1 MTQGKN
7 KLTKAV
13 RITADQAPISP
24 SATTCFFWKWALVFL
39 WMGVLSL
46 VAGIPQTGFAQ
57 NPIPA
62 ENGLPGSAATVWDLP
77 NPDAGAA
84 SIQGFAT
91 AISINT
97 GGTIEF
103 KVDVKAPATG
113 FSIKIYRLGYYGG
126 TGAREVADLGNGFT
140 GTAQNPCLYDA
151 ATGKTDCSNWSVS
164 AAWTA
169 TNAVSGIYLAKLTRN
184 DDGAASHIAFV
195 VRDDGRN
202 ADIIFKTSDATWQA
216 YNNYGG
222 NSLYVNGSG
231 TAVPGF
237 NHATKVSYNRPFATR
252 AGGGGGGAGEDW
264 LFNAEYPM
272 IRWLERHGYNVSYTT
287 DVDVDRDP
295 QLLGPGNALKHQ
307 VFLSVG
313 HDEYWSAAERTNV
326 EAARD
331 AGMHLAFFSGNEVYW
346 KTRWEDNHRTLVCYK
361 EGTLGEN
368 ICNADCDPDPVAWTG
383 LWRSGCGSTDSS
395 DGCNPE
401 NALTG
406 QISWVGTTGEI
417 QVPGAYSPL
426 RFWRNTGLP
435 AVGTTTLAPG
445 SLGYEWNPAQS
456 AYAASY
462 PAGRI
467 LLSNTS
473 LSGETHHLSLYRHAP
488 GGALV
493 FGAGTVQWAWGL
505 DGEHDRGTAA
515 PSTIMQQATL
525 NLLADMGVQPNS
537 LQGLT
542 AATASTDVL
551 APVSVIANPEEND
564 VLPSGSFVSITG
576 TATDA
581 DGVVA
586 GVEVSVDNGATW
598 QVATGSTSWTFNW
611 TPVAEGNYT
620 IRSRAFDDSG
630 NMEVPTLGQPNYI
643 AVTVGPP
650 GSFTCP
656 CTIWNPATTTPGTP
670 NEQDPLALE
679 VGVKFRTSVAG
690 FITGIRF
697 YKGTQNTG
705 NHVGNLWTLA
715 GQNLGTA
722 NFAGETTS
730 GWQEVAFNAPI
741 AVAANTTYV
750 ASYHTTSG
758 YYSED
763 ENYFATGPGAT
774 GVANG
779 PLLAIPNNDAAGP
792 NGVYRYAGT
801 STFPDQTFNA
811 SNYYVDVV
819 FDTQVGPDVTP
830 PVVINHTPANN
841 AIGVAIGAN
850 ITATFNEPID
860 PATVTAATFELTSG
874 GGALPATISYNA
886 GSRTATLDP
895 TDPLAYFT
903 TYTATLVGGASGI
916 SDVADPSNALA
927 QDYVWSFTTGA
938 PPPPPPNEGPGG
950 PILVI
955 SDAANPFSRY
965 PVEMLRALGYNAFL
979 AVDVAAV
986 TAATLSAYDVVIL
999 GEMPLTAGMVGD
1011 LTTWVGAGGTLIA
1024 LRPDAQLH
1032 NLLGITQ
1039 AAGSQAEGYLLVR
1052 SVPGPGSGIVSQ
1064 TIQYHGIADHY
1075 ILNGAISLASLY
1087 SSATAATAYEA
1098 ITQNEVGA
1106 NGGKAIAFAY
1116 DLAKSIVYTRQ
1127 GNPLWEGQN
1136 RDVNASPSDGVIRPN
1151 DLFYGNAP
1159 QDPQPDWINLDKAQI
1174 PQADE
1179 QLYLLGNLILLGNLH
1194 RKPLPRFW
1202 MLPNKFK
1209 AAVVMTG
1216 DDHAVG
1222 LTNQFF
1228 EQFITLS
1235 PSNTAQA
1242 VAHWQAVRGTS
1253 YMYPNT
1259 PISDATALNYQNQGF
1274 EVGIHINTGCNVWTP
1289 TLLASNY
1296 TTQLGQFAANFPS
1309 IFTPNSHRTHCIA
1322 WSDYDTQPQVMVAN
1336 GMRLDVNYYYWP
1348 GSWVQNRPG
1357 LFTGS
1362 ALPMRFAT
1370 KVGELIDCYQVTT
1383 QMTDESGQTIPT
1395 HITTLLDNA
1404 VGPNGYYGVFCANM
1418 HTDRQTSIALAT
1430 SIIAAAQ
1437 SRNVPVVSSRQMLEW
1452 LDGRNGSTFDNM
1464 VWNGTVLHFDVS
1476 VGTGAN
1482 NLYGMVPVSAANGQ
1496 LIALTTNGSPVPYT
1510 TEVIKG
1516 VDYAFFPAVA
1526 GSYAATYGI
1535 DNTAPVISNLVVTT
1549 NLNGTATLT
1558 WDTDEPATSVV
1569 DYALT
1574 GNALNLNETN
1584 PALVISHSLVLS
1596 GLTLSA
1602 TYDYQVTSTDGAG
1615 NPAQSAVMS
1624 FTMPTASPPPC
1635 GEDIVAADF
1644 ALGTVDPNT
1653 VVIPDGDGGVSL
1665 KPLLNE
1671 EFSGTS
1677 LPSGWA
1683 SGNFEGTNTTVAGG
1697 VVTVDGTHVF
1707 TNTTYG
1713 PGASLAFV
1721 ATFNSGKFQNV
1732 GFSSDQPFNTNPW
1745 LTIGQGAPPLQTT
1758 LYARASDGT
1767 NISLGANLM
1776 GSPHTYL
1783 IKWNAG
1789 NFEFYVDGSPTPNA
1803 TIPLT
1808 VTIPMYV
1815 QISDVGINDGTLSVD
1830 WLRASPFPASGTYT
1844 SRTFDQGS
1852 PAGWGTASWNETV
1865 PAGTSLNL
1873 SVRTGDTPT
1882 PDVSWTTYLSLTN
1895 GAPVGLSSRYI
1906 QYKADFSTSNLA
1918 LTPMLEEVSIT
1929 CNGPADVTP
1938 PVISN
1943 IVVSSAPDGLSA
1955 TITWD
1960 TNEPATSLVDYSTD
1974 ANNLN
1979 LSVSAGALVL
1989 AHSLTL
1995 TGLVPG
2001 TVYYYRVTSVDGSSN
2016 SLSEPVAPGTLSF
2029 TTALP
2034 PCFAEVS
2041 NADFAQGE
2049 FANTNVSF
2057 TGDGVTLAPT
2067 VGADFTTPPPVAEW
2081 ASFPWPG
2088 NGTSTVAGGILTVNG
2103 ARYNTQ
2109 PEGTTY
2115 GPGSSLEF
2123 VATFGAT
2130 DFQHVGFGGGT
2141 DLTTNGGIYAD
2152 VANSWAMF
2160 STHNTG
2166 GSQLYARTLLGG
2178 GTQGNVPLG
2187 NYFGTSHRY
2196 RIEWKASEVL
2206 FYIDGTVVHT
2216 ETVSI
2221 PGPMR
2226 PAISDY
2232 ANDGIALTVDWI
2244 RMFPYLTPG
2253 TFTSRVF
2260 DAGVQ
2265 KDWGIITWVADEPGA
2280 AAVSLAV
2287 RTGNTMDLSG
2297 HSFTAV
2303 TAGASVGL
2311 SGRYIQYQA
2320 TLTTPDAALTPVLQE
2335 VAVACTDS
2343 PLAPPTVNSDPV
2355 SVAVCAGGNVS
2366 FNSTATGNPLPTVQW
2381 QVSTDGGASWNDV
2394 VPAETSPVYS
2404 FIAEPGDDGNQYRA
2418 VWTNTQGAV
2427 NSAVATL
2434 TVNPLPTATI
2444 SGVSNPI
2451 CPGDQVALQLF
2462 AATGT
2467 TPYSLIVNGTTYDN
2481 FTVGETFATFNP
2493 AELSIWADTGSPSN
2507 PNATDNQPIEVG
2519 TKFRSTLNGY
2529 ITGIRFYKGASN
2541 TGTHTANLWTTTGT
2555 LLATATFTAE
2565 TASGWQ
2571 AVQFASPVPIQANT
2585 TYIAS
2590 YFSADGYF
2598 AISSGFFASTGVTN
2612 GPLTALQAGVDGPN
2626 GVYKYGGG
2634 FPAGGSNANYW
2645 VDVLFREIDPAA
2657 LVFNLTSITD
2667 NSGCTSVG
2675 SPLST
2680 ETITI
2685 NPLPAGTLTAT
2696 ATAVCAGDPINL
2708 RYTASAGGSLVDLVV
2723 NGNTYNVDSGTAF
2736 SVGDALAFALSPPV
2750 NIWGI
2755 NATGSL
2761 QEENT
2766 PVVLG
2771 VKFRSSEP
2779 GVISGIRF
2787 YKGWGN
2793 IGTENYRVQLWK
2805 NGTPGIL
2812 LAEGAATLG
2821 NADMG
2826 WQQIDFPQPI
2836 AIAANTTYVA
2846 SFLSPSGRYM
2856 AAGGYFSTTSYTEP
2870 GSPLTALANG
2880 VDGSNGV
2887 YVYSATPDFPTNTFN
2902 AANYWV
2908 DVAFQAYAPDFNYL
2922 LTSID
2927 DGTCATTGNP
2937 LGAATVAVNPC
2948 PCDLFNQ
2955 GLVLRLEADRGL
2967 DLVAAGVTAWADLS
2981 AAGNNLVATGSP
2993 LVRAYTGPQGM
3004 PFVQFN
3010 GVDQKLERTG
3020 AVNDLPAGNADRTVF
3035 LVARYQA
3042 PPLAAAG
3049 FVYGAVGTDNAF
3061 GLTADNGAGN
3071 LAVTSGTTNYVAT
3084 NGLATGWL
3092 TQSMVLSA
3100 GTLTQFKN
3108 GELIQTVN
3116 NLTFATNPGKI
3127 VLGADIAGTGYA
3139 QMDVAAVLVYDRA
3152 LRTAE
3157 RQEIEGY
3164 LQAKY
3169 FGLLTDDLALHLEA
3183 DKGVAEALGTV
3194 SSWTDQSVQANDLT
3208 AVGDPQWVIANGPNG
3223 QSYVAFDGAGDKFE
3237 RTSNVNGLPLGA
3249 ANRTVFLVTRYHT
3262 ATPASNPTTGLVYG
3276 TNSTAGAFGLVGNA
3290 GSGNLG
3296 VTTGGG
3302 TNLAT
3307 TAQGLGAG
3315 WLVQSAVYEGGTLR
3329 QYKNGTLLET
3339 TSPALNTVAGAL
3351 LLGGSLDGSGS
3362 AMDLAA
3368 VLVYDRALTVA
3379 ERLRVEAYLQ
3389 HKYFGLG
3396 NACINLSAVALLQ
3409 GPLNTTNGLMNDDL
3423 RQLNLLPVTDPYPQ
3437 LGFQPTEGRHETVD
3451 PSVFSNTGNDAIVD
3465 WVFLELRSAG
3475 DNTQV
3480 VASRSALLQRD
3491 GDIVDRNGITP
3502 VRFLNVP
3509 PGDYFVAVRH
3519 RNHLAVLTLT
3529 PVKITRTAGVRN

>member
-1 MTQGKN
+1 MAHDKN
-7 KLTKAV
+7 KLTKMV
-13 RITADQAPISP
+13 SITGCPKSNSSLANA
-24 SATTCFFWKWALVFL
+24 CFFWKRVLFFL
-39 WMGVLSL
+39 
-46 VAGIPQTGFAQ
+46 GIVGFLTAIGLPQTGFAQ
-57 NPIPA
+57 NPIPT
-62 ENGLPGSAATVWDLP
+62 ENGLPGSSAAVWDLP

-97 GGTIEF
+97 GETIEF
-103 KVDVKAPATG
+103 KIDVKAPATD

-126 TGAREVADLGNGFT
+126 AGAREVADLGNGFT
-140 GTAQNPCLYDA
+140 GTAQNPCLYDV

-164 AAWTA
+164 ASWTA

-184 DDGAASHIAFV
+184 DDGASSHLAFV

-231 TAVPGF
+231 TPVPGF
-237 NHATKVSYNRPFATR
+237 NHATKVSYDRPFATR

-272 IRWLERHGYNVSYTT
+272 IRWLERNGYNVSYTT
-287 DVDVDRDP
+287 DVDIDRDP
-295 QLLGPGNALKHQ
+295 QLLGAGNTLKHNI
-307 VFLSVG
+307 FLSVG

-326 EAARD
+326 EAALD

-368 ICNADCDPDPVAWTG
+368 VCGFKCDGSTTVWTG
-383 LWRSGCGSTDSS
+383 LWRDGDPNTYPGS
-395 DGCNPE
+395 DGGNPE
-401 NALTG
+401 NGLIG

-417 QVPGAYSPL
+417 QVPAAYKDL
-426 RFWRNTGLP
+426 RFWRNTSIASLSS
-435 AVGTTTLAPG
+435 GTTTLTPG
-445 SLGYEWNPAQS
+445 SLGYEWDQEQPQ
-456 AYAASY
+456 YAASY

-467 LLSNTS
+467 LLSETNF
-473 LSGETHHLSLYRHAP
+473 SGQTHKLSLYRHP
-488 GGALV
+488 SGALV
-493 FGAGTVQWAWGL
+493 FGAGTVQWSWGL
-505 DGEHDRGTAA
+505 DSNHDRGSAA
-515 PSTIMQQATL
+515 PSADMQQATV
-525 NLLADMGVQPNS
+525 NLFADMQVQPAT
-537 LQGLT
+537 LQAGLV

-551 APVSVIANPEEND
+551 APVSVITNPAEND
-564 VLPSGSFVSITG
+564 ILSSGSFVSITG

-581 DGVVA
+581 AGVVA
-586 GVEVSVDNGATW
+586 GVEVSVDDGATW
-598 QVATGSTSWTFNW
+598 QVAVGATNWIFNW

-670 NEQDPLALE
+670 NEQDPTALE

-705 NHVGNLWTLA
+705 SHIGNLWTLA

-722 NFAGETTS
+722 NFVGETAS
-730 GWQEVAFNAPI
+730 GWQEVSFSAPI

-763 ENYFATGPGAT
+763 ENYFSTGPGAT
-774 GVANG
+774 GIANG
-779 PLLAIPNNDAAGP
+779 PLLAIPNNDTDGP
-792 NGVYRYAGT
+792 NGVYKYSGT

-830 PVVINHTPANN
+830 PVVNANTPANN
-841 AIGVAIGAN
+841 ATGVAIGAN
-850 ITATFNEPID
+850 ITATFNEPIAA
-860 PATVTAATFELTSG
+860 ATVTAATFELTSG
-874 GGALPATISYNA
+874 GGALPATISYNT

-895 TDPLAYFT
+895 TDPLAYST

-916 SDVADPSNALA
+916 TDVANPGNALA
-927 QDYVWSFTTGA
+927 QNYVWSFTTGA

-950 PILVI
+950 PVLVI

-999 GEMPLTAGMVGD
+999 GEMPLTSGMVSD

-1039 AAGSQAEGYLLVR
+1039 AAGSQAEGYLLVKTAT
-1052 SVPGPGSGIVSQ
+1052 GPGFGIVGQ
-1064 TIQYHGIADHY
+1064 TIQYHGVADHY

-1087 SSATAATAYEA
+1087 SSATAFTPYEA

-1136 RDVNASPSDGVIRPN
+1136 RDVNATPSDGVIRAN

-1228 EQFITLS
+1228 NEFINVS

-1242 VAHWQAVRGTS
+1242 VIDWQAVRGTS
-1253 YMYPNT
+1253 YIYTNT
-1259 PISDATALNYQNQGF
+1259 LISDATALNYQNQGF
-1274 EVGIHINTGCNVWTP
+1274 DVGIHINTGCNVWTP
-1289 TLLASNY
+1289 TSLASDY
-1296 TTQLGQFAANFPS
+1296 TTQLGQFATNFPS
-1309 IFTPNSHRTHCIA
+1309 VFAPNSHRTHCIA

-1348 GSWVQNRPG
+1348 ESWVQNRPG

-1370 KVGELIDCYQVTT
+1370 KLGELIDCYQVAT
-1383 QMTDESGQTIPT
+1383 QLTDESGQTIPT
-1395 HITTLLDNA
+1395 HIATLLDNA

-1464 VWNGTVLHFDVS
+1464 VWNGTVLNFDVS

-1482 NLYGMVPVSAANGQ
+1482 NLYGMVPVSTANGQ
-1496 LIALTTNGSPVPYT
+1496 LIALTTSGNPVPYT

-1516 VDYAFFPAVA
+1516 VDYAFFPAVN
-1526 GSYAATYGI
+1526 GSYATTYGV

-1549 NLNGTATLT
+1549 HLNGTATLT

-1574 GNALNLNETN
+1574 GNALSLNETD
-1584 PALVISHSLVLS
+1584 PTLVTSHSLVLS

-1602 TYDYQVTSTDGAG
+1602 TYDYQITSVDGAS
-1615 NPAQSAVMS
+1615 NPAQSAVLS
-1624 FTMPTASPPPC
+1624 FTMPAAAPLPC
-1635 GEDIVAADF
+1635 GDDIVAADF

-1677 LPSGWA
+1677 VPSGWT

-1697 VVTVDGTHVF
+1697 VVTVDGTHVY
-1707 TNTTYG
+1707 TNIAYG
-1713 PGASLAFV
+1713 PGASLEFV

-1767 NISLGANLM
+1767 SVSLAANLM

-1783 IKWNAG
+1783 IKWNTG

-1803 TIPLT
+1803 TIPLALT
-1808 VTIPMYV
+1808 NPMYV
-1815 QISDVGINDGTLSVD
+1815 QISDVGINDGALSVD
-1830 WLRASPFPASGTYT
+1830 WIRASPYPASGTFT
-1844 SRTFDQGS
+1844 SRIFDQGS
-1852 PAGWGTASWNETV
+1852 PMGWGTANWNETV
-1865 PAGTSLNL
+1865 PSGTNL
-1873 SVRTGDTPT
+1873 GLSARIGNTPT
-1882 PDVSWTTYLSLTN
+1882 PDATWTTYFPLTN
-1895 GAPVGLSSRYI
+1895 GVPVGFSSQYM
-1906 QYKADFSTSNLA
+1906 QYKADFSTTNPA
-1918 LTPMLEEVSIT
+1918 LSPILEDVSIT
-1929 CNGPADVTP
+1929 CNEPADVTP

-1943 IVVSSAPDGLSA
+1943 IVVSPAPDGLSA

-1960 TNEPATSLVDYSTD
+1960 TNEPATSSVDYGTA

-1979 LSVSAGALVL
+1979 LSVSAGAFVQ

-2001 TVYYYRVTSVDGSSN
+2001 TVYYYRVTSVDGGSN
-2016 SLSEPVAPGTLSF
+2016 SVSEPVSPGTLSF

-2034 PCFAEVS
+2034 PCFSEVS

-2049 FANTNVSF
+2049 FANTSLSF

-2067 VGADFTTPPPVAEW
+2067 VGSDFTTLPPVVEW
-2081 ASFPWPG
+2081 ASFPWTG
-2088 NGTSTVAGGILTVNG
+2088 GTSTVAGGILTVNG

-2123 VATFGAT
+2123 VATFGAAN
-2130 DFQHVGFGGGT
+2130 FQHVGFGGGT

-2152 VANSWAMF
+2152 VASSWAMF

-2178 GTQGNVPLG
+2178 GTQVNVPLG
-2187 NYFGTSHRY
+2187 NYLGTSHRY
-2196 RIEWKASEVL
+2196 RIEWNASDVL

-2232 ANDGIALTVDWI
+2232 ENDGVVLTVDWI

-2253 TFTSRVF
+2253 TFTSRVL

-2265 KDWGIITWVADEPGA
+2265 KDWGIITWAADEPGA
-2280 AAVSLAV
+2280 SAVSLAV
-2287 RTGNTMDLSG
+2287 RTSNTMDLSG
-2297 HSFTAV
+2297 NPFTAV

-2320 TLTTPDAALTPVLQE
+2320 TLTTPDPALTPVLQQ
-2335 VAVACTDS
+2335 VDVACTDS

-2355 SVAVCAGGNVS
+2355 SVAVCVGANVS
-2366 FNSTATGNPLPTVQW
+2366 FNSTATGNPQPTVQW
-2381 QVSTDGGASWNDV
+2381 QVSTDGGASWNNV
-2394 VPAETSPVYS
+2394 VPVETNPGYS
-2404 FIAEPGDDGNQYRA
+2404 FLAMVADDGNQYRA
-2418 VWTNTQGAV
+2418 VWTNTEGSV
-2427 NSAVATL
+2427 NSAVAVL
-2434 TVNPLPTATI
+2434 TVNPAPLGTLTATATAICAGDPI
-2444 SGVSNPI
+2444 SLLYTASAGGNSV
-2451 CPGDQVALQLF
+2451 DLV
-2462 AATGT
+2462 
-2467 TPYSLIVNGTTYDN
+2467 VNGNPYNVDSGMP
-2481 FTVGETFATFNP
+2481 FSVGEAPAFA
-2493 AELSIWADTGSPSN
+2493 LSAPVNILVNTIPDTPLN
-2507 PNATDNQPIEVG
+2507 PNDGEQVVLG
-2519 TKFRSTLNGY
+2519 VKFKSDQAGV
-2529 ITGIRFYKGASN
+2529 ISSIRFYKGWTEQSPQTYTVRLWTN
-2541 TGTHTANLWTTTGT
+2541 GTANSPGT
-2555 LLATATFTAE
+2555 ILAEAA
-2565 TASGWQ
+2565 ASFPGAAQGWLQ
-2571 AVQFASPVPIQANT
+2571 IDFPQPVPIAANT

-2590 YFSADGYF
+2590 Y
-2598 AISSGFFASTGVTN
+2598 
-2612 GPLTALQAGVDGPN
+2612 LT
-2626 GVYKYGGG
+2626 
-2634 FPAGGSNANYW
+2634 PAG
-2645 VDVLFREIDPAA
+2645 
-2657 LVFNLTSITD
+2657 
-2667 NSGCTSVG
+2667 
-2675 SPLST
+2675 
-2680 ETITI
+2680 
-2685 NPLPAGTLTAT
+2685 
-2696 ATAVCAGDPINL
+2696 
-2708 RYTASAGGSLVDLVV
+2708 RYTANL
-2723 NGNTYNVDSGTAF
+2723 NF
-2736 SVGDALAFALSPPV
+2736 F
-2750 NIWGI
+2750 
-2755 NATGSL
+2755 
-2761 QEENT
+2761 NT
-2766 PVVLG
+2766 P
-2771 VKFRSSEP
+2771 
-2779 GVISGIRF
+2779 
-2787 YKGWGN
+2787 YN
-2793 IGTENYRVQLWK
+2793 
-2805 NGTPGIL
+2805 
-2812 LAEGAATLG
+2812 
-2821 NADMG
+2821 
-2826 WQQIDFPQPI
+2826 
-2836 AIAANTTYVA
+2836 
-2846 SFLSPSGRYM
+2846 
-2856 AAGGYFSTTSYTEP
+2856 EP
-2870 GSPLTALANG
+2870 GSPLTALETGSPEGPNG
-2880 VDGSNGV
+2880 VFV
-2887 YVYSATPDFPTNTFN
+2887 YQNAANINAGFPFPSFSSN

-2908 DVAFQAYAPDFNYL
+2908 DVAFQSYASDLNYP

-2927 DGTCATTGNP
+2927 DGTCTTTGNP
-2937 LGAATVAVNPC
+2937 LGEATVAVNPC

-2967 DLVAAGVTAWADLS
+2967 DLDAAGVTTWADLS
-2981 AAGNNLVATGSP
+2981 AAGNDLVATGSP
-2993 LVRAYTGPQGM
+2993 LVRAYTGPQGQ

-3010 GVDQKLERTG
+3010 GATQKLERTG
-3020 AVNDLPAGNADRTVF
+3020 SINDLPAGNADRTVF

-3042 PPLAAAG
+3042 VPLDAAG
-3049 FVYGAVGTDNAF
+3049 FVYGATGTDNAF
-3061 GLTADNGAGN
+3061 GLTADNGSGN

-3084 NGLATGWL
+3084 NGPATGWL
-3092 TQSMVLSA
+3092 TQSSVLSS

-3127 VLGADIAGTGYA
+3127 VLGADIAGMGYA

-3152 LRTAE
+3152 LSAAE

-3183 DKGVAEALGTV
+3183 DKGVAATLGTV
-3194 SSWTDQSVQANDLT
+3194 SGWTDQSVEANDLT
-3208 AVGDPQWVIANGPNG
+3208 AVGDPQWVTVNGPNG
-3223 QSYVAFDGAGDKFE
+3223 QPYVAFDGVGDKLE
-3237 RTSNVNGLPLGA
+3237 RASNVAGLPLGA
-3249 ANRTVFLVTRYHT
+3249 ANRTVFLVTRYQT
-3262 ATPASNPTTGLVYG
+3262 ASPASNPTTGLVYG
-3276 TNSTAGAFGLVGNA
+3276 TNSAEGAFGLVGNA

-3296 VTTGGG
+3296 VATGGG

-3315 WLVQSAVYEGGTLR
+3315 WLVQSALFEGGTLR

-3339 TSPALNTVAGAL
+3339 ASPALNTVAGAL
-3351 LLGGSLDGSGS
+3351 LLGGSLDGSNS
-3362 AMDLAA
+3362 DMDLAA
-3368 VLVYDRALTVA
+3368 VLVYNRALTAA

-3389 HKYFGLG
+3389 HKYFGLS
-3396 NACINLSAVALLQ
+3396 NDCVNLSAVAFLQ
-3409 GPLNTTNGLMNDDL
+3409 GSFNLTNGLMNDDL
-3423 RQLNLLPVTDPYPQ
+3423 RQLNLLPVTDPYPE
-3437 LGFQPTEGRHETVD
+3437 LGFQPIGSRGETVD
-3451 PSVFSNTGNDAIVD
+3451 PAVFSRTGNNAIVD
-3465 WVFLELRSAG
+3465 WVFLELRSAVN
-3475 DNTQV
+3475 NTQV

-3491 GDIVDRNGITP
+3491 GDIVDMNGITP
-3502 VRFLNVP
+3502 VRFRNVP